1 MLETVIMK
9 KLMIALA
16 VIFGISLCAS
26 AKDNYAHDA
35 SVLPKAAQTTIANNF
50 KAKVSLVKIDKDW
63 GRVSE
68 YEVILT
74 DGSEISFDKDGNWEN
89 VEVNNSRSVPSAFV
103 PAQVRKVVAGQ
114 QPGQRIVGVDRDRR
128 GYDIELS
135 NGIEMKFDKA
145 GKFLGY
151 DD

>member
-1 MLETVIMK
+1 MK

-16 VIFGISLCAS
+16 VIFGIFLCAS
-26 AKDNYAHDA
+26 AKDTYAHDA